1 MDLTSKES
9 KKVFSG
15 LIELASFDQNNNSL
29 YSVDPLFEKI
39 TIVKGDRVIGT
50 IKINDLFTKNSMP
63 PPKGHKRFFKGQSIY
78 SPTEFRYIASEEAY
92 FQSESYTKEILVI
105 NIDTEK
111 IVTIPS
117 KGKEFGYYIL
127 GIDKKGRIYTA
138 TSLNLDRILIHDKHG
153 NYLLEIKPEGAKYG
167 RPVNSIYDEILIH
180 PVYIAD
186 DGHIFIMFQT
196 EGGTFIVKY
205 TLST

>member
-1 MDLTSKES
+1 MDVCIIKPREGVYSLDLTSKES

-127 GIDKKGRIYTA
+127 GIDKKGNMETIFWRSNRRA
-138 TSLNLDRILIHDKHG
+138 LNTEDR
-153 NYLLEIKPEGAKYG
+153 
-167 RPVNSIYDEILIH
+167 SI
-180 PVYIAD
+180 V
-186 DGHIFIMFQT
+186 FMMRF
-196 EGGTFIVKY
+196 
-205 TLST
+205 